1 MLPAP
6 FLRGA
11 AINHVGCCPVVGP
24 NPACSAITT
33 HSIVSAEILTHPR
46 TEKTGLC
53 ELLGGYSGAL
63 IHLQVNSPK
72 KCAKLVLPLF

>member
-33 HSIVSAEILTHPR
+33 HSIVPAEFSPTP
-46 TEKTGLC
+46 
-53 ELLGGYSGAL
+53 EL
-63 IHLQVNSPK
+63 K
-72 KCAKLVLPLF
+72 KQDCANYLADIPVH